1 MLLVSQTRV
10 PFLESPGN
18 FLDFSGPESCFMSA
32 AFAYKIKVSVIL
44 KMVQYNSKINDT
56 KLTGL

>member
-18 FLDFSGPESCFMSA
+18 FLDFSSLESCFMSA
-32 AFAYKIKVSVIL
+32 AFAFKIKVSVII

>member
-18 FLDFSGPESCFMSA
+18 VSGPENCFMSA
-32 AFAYKIKVSVIL
+32 AFAFKIKVSIIL